1 MLDQLGA
8 ISMLSTAVPFL
19 ENRKKDSK
27 KTRFFFCARAHRR
40 RPSHVTPAR
49 QRGKFFFQSHFSFKK
64 FKFPKIS
71 GNISAGKIEEFVKK
85 CSGRRDFRNSPKFS
99 EIAGEIF
106 EIFRNHSLRKST
118 FSKIHLNEIN
128 VCENQPQ

>member
-49 QRGKFFFQSHFSFKK
+49 QRGNFFFWGHFSFKK
-64 FKFPKIS
+64 FNFSQNFGKYFGGENRGICQKMFGPARFSKFSEIF
-71 GNISAGKIEEFVKK
+71 GNR
-85 CSGRRDFRNSPKFS
+85 RRDFRNFPKS
-99 EIAGEIF
+99 QSA
-106 EIFRNHSLRKST
+106 K
-118 FSKIHLNEIN
+118 IN
-128 VCENQPQ
+128 VFENPPQ